1 MIYIST
7 YDLPKNFEA
16 RTLRVFNEGCNTVIL
31 LLKKFLDLT
40 RYPVGLI
47 INRY

>member
-16 RTLRVFNEGCNTVIL
+16 RTLRVFSEGCDTIIS

-40 RYPVGLI
+40 HDQFGLI
-47 INRY
+47 INR